1 MLTHLTEP
9 TNIKTKLLKKSDYY
23 ECPECLIHFAAAP
36 KFCWFCGAQF
46 TNLSECTEVFAREE
60 ADK

>member
-1 MLTHLTEP
+1 MLTHVTEP
-9 TNIKTKLLKKSDYY
+9 TNIKAELLKKPDHY

-36 KFCWFCGAQF
+36 KFCWFCGAKF
-46 TNLSECTEVFAREE
+46 TNLSECIEVFAREE

>member
-9 TNIKTKLLKKSDYY
+9 TNIKVKLLKETNAYR
-23 ECPECLIHFAAAP
+23 CPECRITFAAAP

-46 TNLSECTEVFAREE
+46 TNLSECTEVFVRKEE
-60 ADK
+60 DK